1 MAQRVGKPTRIEI
14 SRHRDAMVFG
24 PCVLADGV
32 VVSAATPS
40 LRPNANSGDAIIKF
54 DRALAGRVWE
64 VPTERWEL
72 ESVVDDLVLRLGP
85 KGASVIRGCD
95 GSTAWQVD
103 SVQAGVVPEGIAVA
117 HTDGEVR
124 FHDAGTGAVRRAV
137 PAPWPGRSYLR
148 VHTRGLLLFP
158 WVEDTDR
165 LAFMPYDEPRM
176 GWEIPYLSGVS
187 AIVRAANDVEIDRYV
202 NLLRAPGW
210 IVLRARRQGWPASVD
225 TRTPDYLIRVDDR
238 DGTLLWCSEA
248 VSADCFALTVAGH
261 RAYVQHEDGLVVLD
275 LETGAV
281 LRRTTPGTPRDVY
294 RLGPGV
300 VFRNRVAF
308 PSESGHIV
316 VYDTDGEFI
325 HVVKAGLQLF
335 RGIEADGRLILATG
349 QGFMLVYD
357 ETIWGA

>member
-14 SRHRDAMVFG
+14 SRHRDAMVYG
-24 PCVLADGV
+24 PCLLADGV

-64 VPTERWEL
+64 VSTERWEL

-85 KGASVIRGCD
+85 RGASVMRGSD

-117 HTDGEVR
+117 HTDGEIR
-124 FHDAGTGAVRRAV
+124 LHDAVTGAVQRAV

-176 GWEIPYLSGVS
+176 RWEIPYLSGVS
-187 AIVRAANDVEIDRYV
+187 AMVRAANDVEVDRYV
-202 NLLRAPGW
+202 NLLRAPDW

-238 DGTLLWCSEA
+238 DGSLLWCSEA

-261 RAYVQHEDGLVVLD
+261 RCIRAARGRSRGV
-275 LETGAV
+275 
-281 LRRTTPGTPRDVY
+281 
-294 RLGPGV
+294 GPG
-300 VFRNRVAF
+300 
-308 PSESGHIV
+308 
-316 VYDTDGEFI
+316 
-325 HVVKAGLQLF
+325 
-335 RGIEADGRLILATG
+335 DGRGPASRDAGHPAGCVPPRSGRGVSKSRGLSVPIGPHRRVRHRRRVHSRGEGRSSALSG
-349 QGFMLVYD
+349 D
-357 ETIWGA
+357 